1 MSMII
6 KYYHTKKIMWSN
18 MTSFKN
24 FMGTRNGNR
33 LKTLFRDYKPIIS
46 LENAEIQD
54 NVIIGQK
61 YKGRSK
67 PPIIGKKAFIRSNS
81 IIYDDTEIGDNF
93 KTGHGVLIREKTRI
107 GDNVLIGTN
116 SIIEGQCTLGNNIS
130 IQSNVYIPINTLI
143 EDNVFIGP
151 CSCFTNDK
159 YPIRIDYDLK
169 GPIIRKGASIGANST
184 FLSDLEIGEGAM
196 VASGAIV
203 THDVPPFYLAIGS
216 PARIKPLPKHLK
228 TLNKI

>member
-1 MSMII
+1 
-6 KYYHTKKIMWSN
+6 

-24 FMGTRNGNR
+24 FLGTRNGGR
-33 LKTLFRDYKPIIS
+33 LKTFFRDSKYTDS

-54 NVIIGQK
+54 NVSMGLK
-61 YKGRSK
+61 YKSMSK
-67 PPIIGKKAFIRSNS
+67 PPVIGKNAFLRSNTV
-81 IIYDDTEIGDNF
+81 IYDDVEIGDNF
-93 KTGHGVLIREKTRI
+93 KTGHGVVVREKTRI

-116 SIIEGQCTLGNNIS
+116 SVIEGHCTFGNNIS
-130 IQSNVYIPINTLI
+130 IQSNVYIPINTII
-143 EDNVFIGP
+143 EDYVFIGP

-169 GPIIRKGASIGANST
+169 GPVIKKGASIGANST
-184 FLSDLEIGEGAM
+184 FLSDIEIGEGAM

-216 PARIKPLPKHLK
+216 PARIKPLPEKLRK
-228 TLNKI
+228 LNKI

>member
-1 MSMII
+1 
-6 KYYHTKKIMWSN
+6 

-24 FMGTRNGNR
+24 FLGTKSENR
-33 LKTLFRDYKPIIS
+33 LRTFFRDSKHTNT
-46 LENAEIQD
+46 LENAEIQE
-54 NVIIGQK
+54 NVTIGHK
-61 YKGRSK
+61 YKTISR
-67 PPIIGKKAFIRSNS
+67 PPVIGENALIRSNS
-81 IIYDDTEIGDNF
+81 VIYDDTEIGDNF
-93 KTGHGVLIREKTRI
+93 KTGHGVVVREKTRI

-116 SIIEGQCTLGNNIS
+116 SIIEGHCTLGNNIS
-130 IQSNVYIPINTLI
+130 IQSNVYIPINTII

-159 YPIRIDYDLK
+159 YPVRIDYDLK

>member
-1 MSMII
+1 
-6 KYYHTKKIMWSN
+6 

-24 FMGTRNGNR
+24 FLGTRNGNR
-33 LKTLFRDYKPIIS
+33 LGTFFRDSEYTTN
-46 LENAEIQD
+46 LENAEIQE

-61 YKGRSK
+61 YKRSSRS
-67 PPIIGKKAFIRSNS
+67 PIIGKNAFIRSNT
-81 IIYDDTEIGDNF
+81 IIYDDTEIGKNF
-93 KTGHGVLIREKTRI
+93 KTGHGVVVREKTRI

-116 SIIEGQCTLGNNIS
+116 SVVEGHCTLGNNIS
-130 IQSNVYIPINTLI
+130 IQSNVYIPINSII
-143 EDNVFIGP
+143 EDYVFIGP

-159 YPIRIDYDLK
+159 YPVRMDYDLK
-169 GPIIRKGASIGANST
+169 GPVIRRGASIGANST
-184 FLSDLEIGEGAM
+184 FLSDIEIGEGAM